1 LSLRIA
7 EEHGSAISGIVL
19 VNPAVHS
26 ERADRHLLPL
36 IYRFI
41 PSFPGVSNDI
51 AKPGVDEGAYDRM
64 PLKAAHSLT
73 KLWTVV
79 KADIAKVTQPLL
91 VFHSEQDHVVEPSNT
106 AWILAN
112 TRSADKTD
120 VRLTR
125 SFHVATID
133 YESDVIESG
142 SIDFVRR
149 VIAS

>member
-1 LSLRIA
+1 
-7 EEHGSAISGIVL
+7 
-19 VNPAVHS
+19 
-26 ERADRHLLPL
+26 
-36 IYRFI
+36 
-41 PSFPGVSNDI
+41 
-51 AKPGVDEGAYDRM
+51 
-64 PLKAAHSLT
+64 
-73 KLWTVV
+73 
-79 KADIAKVTQPLL
+79 
-91 VFHSEQDHVVEPSNT
+91 VVEPSNT

-133 YESDVIESG
+133 YEADVIESG

>member
-1 LSLRIA
+1 
-7 EEHGSAISGIVL
+7 
-19 VNPAVHS
+19 
-26 ERADRHLLPL
+26 
-36 IYRFI
+36 
-41 PSFPGVSNDI
+41 
-51 AKPGVDEGAYDRM
+51 M